1 MRTSTIILLSI
12 ISGAWTQE
20 EFYKKYA
27 FTKVMSECLGGN
39 VYYSY
44 LQQVANA
51 RRECEVQ
58 NLFLHSRM
66 PIPNLFAPSSFSFS
80 QVPNV
85 ISSTLSPF
93 PSTFGTPQPQGG
105 SGIGSILTRDL
116 PPLSLFGDNETP
128 VVTFSSDLPF
138 GPRLPA
144 FRQKRALVYTSEDIE
159 DAKMRVRAMIGNFT
173 CVLSRLGVVNEN
185 LDINYDGLSHNLVN
199 LPVPAGLKADLV
211 NSINF
216 CKDLVTCLPIEKLR
230 TPVPPQLERLISFVR
245 CEKDARFT
253 ACLKNDLRKN
263 LNQFG
268 LNLLPRFAGGTEDT
282 ETLLNLIVKAESA
295 FEMELI

>member
-1 MRTSTIILLSI
+1 MRISTVILCSI
-12 ISGAWTQE
+12 LSGAWTQK

-39 VYYSY
+39 VYYAY

-58 NLFLHSRM
+58 SLFIHSRM
-66 PIPNLFAPSSFSFS
+66 PIPNLFSSSNFGFSH
-80 QVPNV
+80 VPNV
-85 ISSTLSPF
+85 ISTTGSPF
-93 PSTFGTPQPQGG
+93 PSTFGTPRPATPGVRTV
-105 SGIGSILTRDL
+105 ITREP
-116 PPLSLFGDNETP
+116 PPLSLFGEVEVP
-128 VVTFSSDLPF
+128 VVTLTSDLPF

-144 FRQKRALVYTSEDIE
+144 FRQKRALVYTPEDIE

-185 LDINYDGLSHNLVN
+185 LDINYDGLSHNLAN
-199 LPVPAGLKADLV
+199 LPVPSGLKTDLLS
-211 NSINF
+211 SINT
-216 CKDLVTCLPIEKLR
+216 CKDLVTCLPLETRGTL
-230 TPVPPQLERLISFVR
+230 VPHQLERLIAFVR

-253 ACLKNDLRKN
+253 ACLKNDLRRN
-263 LNQFG
+263 LDQFG
-268 LNLLPRFAGGTEDT
+268 LNLLPRFSGGNEDS